1 MCTRIINLTPHPIN
15 IIDPSD
21 CHFNAAIRKMVA
33 NANVTPIAQIPS
45 YGVVNAKMS
54 NEQGTPINGI
64 PVMKKEIIDVE
75 PLPEFEGDCIYVVS
89 ALYATAF
96 KRINSKSD
104 ARLYT
109 VADPVYTEDGRT
121 ILGSRGICE
130 VF

>member
-15 IIDPSD
+15 IIDPAD

-64 PVMKKEIIDVE
+64 PVMKKEIVDVE
-75 PLPEFEGDCIYVVS
+75 PLPEIEGDCIYVVS

-96 KRINSKSD
+96 KRINPNSD